1 MGYDVL
7 GRDDEPLSPTGKL
20 FLQQDFYEV
29 INCVMGLETSIDVEA
44 VKAELKESAMIKHPR
59 FCSLLVGDKN
69 GNEHWRKTQVD
80 LDKHLIVLEDRVGE
94 ADDEEE
100 VVNQYMA
107 DLAVSS
113 PLATDKPLWE
123 FHFLMAHKCGVLRF
137 HHALGDGVS
146 FMSLFL
152 ACCKKVGDPNQS
164 PILRRFWFFESSKKS
179 QGNSKA
185 WNFLMVFLHIINFLL
200 KVLWIRDPKTAISGG
215 AGVELWPRKIAIAKL
230 RLKDMKAVK
239 RSVDGATINDVLFA
253 IISSGLS
260 RYLHYRTP
268 KGVVRHDGRFSKS
281 RWGNA
286 IGVYLLPFQCNKSVA
301 TPLDYVKRA
310 KESLDK
316 KKLSL
321 EAPFS
326 HYVIGMTTHFFGSK
340 VASNLYYRL
349 ISNTTFLVSN
359 VAGPQEEISFAGH
372 IIKFLRVNTSSLPH
386 VSIQSQD
393 NTWSDHG
400 KGRTHTNTHPHTHTH
415 THTTNPENDL
425 KTNEQLVG
433 EWWMQALQVNM
444 VSYAGRADL
453 QIMVAKDII
462 PDPQFLAKCFE
473 DSLLE
478 MNDAATNLQS

>member
-59 FCSLLVGDKN
+59 FCSLLVRDKN

-164 PILRRFWFFESSKKS
+164 PILGASGSSNLSKKS

-185 WNFLMVFLHIINFLL
+185 WNFLMVVWYSFLHIINFLL

-268 KGVVRHDGRFSKS
+268 KVQEELELTAVALVNIRQLPGLQELSDMMGRFSKS

-321 EAPFS
+321 EALFS

-386 VSIQSQD
+386 
-393 NTWSDHG
+393 
-400 KGRTHTNTHPHTHTH
+400 
-415 THTTNPENDL
+415 
-425 KTNEQLVG
+425 LVG